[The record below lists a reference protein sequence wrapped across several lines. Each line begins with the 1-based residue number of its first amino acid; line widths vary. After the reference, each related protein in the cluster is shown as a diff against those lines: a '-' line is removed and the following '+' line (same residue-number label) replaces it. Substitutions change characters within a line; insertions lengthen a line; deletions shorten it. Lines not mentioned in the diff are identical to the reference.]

1 MPSRRRVPDR
11 RLGGPLTKAM
21 KKVASDTLAKRKVE
35 IAENKFLDK
44 KTQPICTFPKLARLY
59 LEWAKAHHRGVKSDE
74 YRVRQFEK
82 YFGSIRTSE
91 ITPLKIDALAQ
102 ERSGTCKSG
111 TVNREMAV
119 LRGMFT
125 KAIEWGLATENPVQ
139 HFRNLHVEDGR
150 CRYLTDEESERLF
163 GAAGGTLYSL
173 IQVALNTRMRRGE
186 IFRLKWKEVD
196 FQNGVVRVVD
206 SKNGESREISMN
218 ETLRTTLNGIPR
230 RFGSVFVFP
239 GRTGEHLID
248 VRKGFQKALEDAQ
261 IDDFRFHDLRHTFA
275 SRLVMVGGDLVT
287 VRELLGH
294 KDIKMTL
301 RYSHLSADNKASTV
315 QLLDAYMGTKASR
328 AVSMSS

>member
-1 MPSRRRVPDR
+1 
-11 RLGGPLTKAM
+11 
-21 KKVASDTLAKRKVE
+21 
-35 IAENKFLDK
+35 
-44 KTQPICTFPKLARLY
+44 
-59 LEWAKAHHRGVKSDE
+59 
-74 YRVRQFEK
+74 
-82 YFGSIRTSE
+82 
-91 ITPLKIDALAQ
+91 
-102 ERSGTCKSG
+102 
-111 TVNREMAV
+111 MAV

-139 HFRNLHVEDGR
+139 HFLNLHVEDGR
-150 CRYLTDEESERLF
+150 CRYLTDEESERLL
-163 GAAGGTLYSL
+163 GSAGGTLYSL
-173 IQVALNTRMRRGE
+173 IQVALNAGMRRGE

-230 RFGSVFVFP
+230 QFGSVFVFP

-275 SRLVMVGGDLVT
+275 SRLVMAGGDLVP

-294 KDIKMTL
+294 NDIQMTL